1 MKKKM
6 SLKTAIFLLVAGL
19 FVGSV
24 FIFGVPHWNERV
36 ERNECKKIEAQFL
49 EYKKVKGIHLTRP
62 RSRFPTIAIYCTNG
76 ERYEIGSSCVND
88 RLLSILPKLSKN
100 QNITLLL
107 HPNSDVIV
115 EFITEDEDILVF
127 EDTIDILDFDRKG
140 FLFLGIFMYVC
151 ALTGLYYIVKI
162 CVRKYNI
169 K

>member
-1 MKKKM
+1 M
-6 SLKTAIFLLVAGL
+6 
-19 FVGSV
+19 
-24 FIFGVPHWNERV
+24 
-36 ERNECKKIEAQFL
+36 
-49 EYKKVKGIHLTRP
+49 
-62 RSRFPTIAIYCTNG
+62 
-76 ERYEIGSSCVND
+76 ND